1 MRQRFVPVFVALATL
16 ASPTLAQQQ
25 SAPQTIKGRIE
36 GTVLREGTTEP
47 VAGAKVTVTRVNA
60 QGAAVPVAGT
70 LNTFLINPT
79 ANVPF
84 PPGPN
89 PNGPPPGQTP
99 PPPPLPQPPPIPSV
113 ITDRGGKFV
122 VPDLD
127 EGTYR
132 VAVTLNGYVRMEY
145 GQRAFGGQGTTLRV
159 TKGIDGRIEVLKD
172 LVVRLTR
179 AGNISGRISDEN
191 GQPASGVPVQ
201 LLKVTYNA
209 NGVRLFQQAGTART
223 NDRGEYRLYWI
234 TPGRYFLAGGTPP
247 GPAPG
252 AGPGGNPSANENPDP
267 YTFTYFP
274 GTTDLSRATAVDVK
288 AGAEIPMD
296 FIVSRT
302 QLFKI
307 SGRIV
312 GADTG
317 VPQAAAQPPGISLGF
332 LRPEGGSGFIMMS
345 QTYDPVTG
353 DFTLRN
359 VVPGSYALQVN
370 AGATTARAAV
380 EVINADVNVNLIL
393 GGGVNITGKAQIAG
407 GAAIPAQA
415 NIRLKPIL
423 KGVSHWVGGVPA
435 APIAVA
441 DGVFR
446 LDRVLPGEYQA
457 TVTAPGHYVKELRF
471 DNVDVL
477 NSPFEISEGRSGAP
491 TFDVVLSSNV
501 AQIDGMISDATG
513 QPLPGVQAV
522 LVPDRNRDRADLFKA
537 AATDQSGRFSMKDIA
552 PGDYKLF
559 SWENLE
565 NFGYFEPDFIRKYEL
580 QGKPVRVEEGA
591 KLNVDTKVIPESSR

>member
-1 MRQRFVPVFVALATL
+1 MRNRVALTFVALATL
-16 ASPTLAQQQ
+16 ASSTLAQQQ
-25 SAPQTIKGRIE
+25 PAPSTVKGRME

-60 QGAAVPVAGT
+60 QGAAVPTAGT

-89 PNGPPPGQTP
+89 PAGPPPGQTP
-99 PPPPLPQPPPIPSV
+99 PPPPPVQPPPIPSV
-113 ITDRGGKFV
+113 LTDRGGKFV

-132 VAVTLNGYVRMEY
+132 IAVTLNGYVKMEY
-145 GQRAFGGQGTTLRV
+145 GQRGFGGQGTTLRLGKNV
-159 TKGIDGRIEVLKD
+159 DGTLQVLKD
-172 LVVRLTR
+172 LVVRMTR
-179 AGNISGRISDEN
+179 AGNISGRITDEN

-201 LLKVTYNA
+201 LLKITYNA
-209 NGVRLFQQAGTART
+209 NGVRLFQQAGTGRT

-234 TPGRYFLAGGTPP
+234 TPGRYYVTGGTSP

-274 GTTDLSRATAVDVK
+274 GTTDLSRATSVEVK
-288 AGAEIPMD
+288 AGSEMPMD
-296 FIVSRT
+296 FVVPRT

-312 GADTG
+312 GANDG
-317 VPQAAAQPPGISLGF
+317 VPQRTAQPPGISLGF

-345 QTYDPVTG
+345 QTYDAATG
-353 DFTLRN
+353 DFVLRN

-370 AGATTARAAV
+370 AGATTARAVV
-380 EVINADVNVNLIL
+380 EVTNADVVVNLTL
-393 GGGVNITGKAQIAG
+393 GGGVNITGKAQTAG
-407 GAAIPAQA
+407 TPIPAQA
-415 NIRLKPIL
+415 NIRLKPIF
-423 KGVSHWVGGVPA
+423 KGVSHYVGGVPA
-435 APIAVA
+435 APINVA
-441 DGVFR
+441 EGTFR
-446 LDRVLPGEYQA
+446 LDRVLSGEYQA
-457 TVTAPGHYVKELRF
+457 TVTAPGHYVKELRV
-471 DNVDVL
+471 DNSDVL
-477 NSPFEISEGRSGAP
+477 NSTFELSEGRSGAP
-491 TFDVVLSSNV
+491 TIDVVLSPNV
-501 AQIDGMISDATG
+501 AQIEGLITDSKD

-522 LVPDRNRDRADLFKA
+522 LVPDKNRERTELFKA
-537 AATDQSGRFSMKDIA
+537 AATDQSGRFSMRDVA

-559 SWENLE
+559 AWEALD

-580 QGKPVRVEEGA
+580 QGKAVKVEEGG
-591 KLNVDTKVIPESSR
+591 KLNVDTKAIPEAAR

>member
-1 MRQRFVPVFVALATL
+1 MRNRVALTFAVIATL
-16 ASPTLAQQQ
+16 ASFALAQQQ
-25 SAPQTIKGRIE
+25 PQSVIVKGRME

-47 VAGAKVTVTRVNA
+47 VSGAKVTVTRVNA

-70 LNTFLINPT
+70 INTFLINPT

-99 PPPPLPQPPPIPSV
+99 PPPPPPQPPPIPSV
-113 ITDRGGKFV
+113 LTDRAGKFA

-132 VAVTLNGYVRMEY
+132 VAVTLNGYVKMEY
-145 GQRAFGGQGTTLRV
+145 GQRAAGGQGTTLRLG
-159 TKGIDGRIEVLKD
+159 KGETLKD

-179 AGNISGRISDEN
+179 AGNISGRITDEN

-201 LLKVTYNA
+201 LLRVTYNA
-209 NGVRLFQQAGTART
+209 NGVRLFQQAGTGRT

-234 TPGRYFLAGGTPP
+234 TPGRYYVTGGTSP
-247 GPAPG
+247 GPNV
-252 AGPGGNPSANENPDP
+252 GGTPSANENQDP
-267 YTFTYFP
+267 YTFTYYP
-274 GTTDLSRATAVDVK
+274 GTTDLSRATVVDVK
-288 AGAEIPMD
+288 SGSDMPMD
-296 FIVSRT
+296 FVVPRT

-312 GADTG
+312 GANNSI
-317 VPQAAAQPPGISLGF
+317 PQATGQPPGISLGF

-345 QTYDPVTG
+345 QTYDMATG
-353 DFTLRN
+353 DFVLRN

-370 AGATTARAAV
+370 AGATTARAMV
-380 EVINADVNVNLIL
+380 EVVNADVVVNLTL
-393 GGGVNITGKAQIAG
+393 DGGVNLTGKAQTAG
-407 GAAIPAQA
+407 GSPLPAQA
-415 NIRLKPIL
+415 NIRLKPIF
-423 KGVSHWVGGVPA
+423 KGVSHYVGGVPA

-441 DGVFR
+441 DGRDILAGEFR
-446 LDRVLPGEYQA
+446 LDRVLGGEYQA

-471 DNVDVL
+471 ENVDVL
-477 NSPFEISEGRSGAP
+477 NSTFELSEGRSNSP
-491 TFDVVLSSNV
+491 TFAVVLSPNV
-501 AQIDGMISDATG
+501 AQIDGLITDANN

-522 LVPDRNRDRADLFKA
+522 LVPDKNRERTELFKA
-537 AATDQSGRFSMKDIA
+537 AATDQTGRFNMRDVA

-559 SWENLE
+559 AWEALD
-565 NFGYFEPDFIRKYEL
+565 NFGYFEPDFLRKYET
-580 QGKPVRVEEGA
+580 QGKAVRVEEGA
-591 KLNVDTKVIPESSR
+591 RLNVDTKVIPQTSN

>member
-1 MRQRFVPVFVALATL
+1 MTNRVALTFVAVATL
-16 ASPTLAQQQ
+16 SGSILAQQQ
-25 SAPQTIKGRIE
+25 PQVVPGRIE

-60 QGAAVPVAGT
+60 QGAAVPIAGT
-70 LNTFLINPT
+70 INTFLINPT

-89 PNGPPPGQTP
+89 PAGPPAGATP
-99 PPPPLPQPPPIPSV
+99 PPPPPPQPPPIPPV
-113 ITDRGGKFV
+113 TTDRSGKFIV
-122 VPDLD
+122 ADLE

-145 GQRAFGGQGTTLRV
+145 GQRAVGGQGTTLRLG
-159 TKGIDGRIEVLKD
+159 KGETLKD

-179 AGNISGRISDEN
+179 AGNISGRVTDEN

-201 LLKVTYNA
+201 LLRVTYNA
-209 NGVRLFQQAGTART
+209 NGVRLFQQAGTSRT

-234 TPGRYFLAGGTPP
+234 TPGRYYVAGGTPP
-247 GPAPG
+247 GPPPG

-267 YTFTYFP
+267 YTFTYYP
-274 GTTDLSRATAVDVK
+274 GTTDLSRATVVDVT
-288 AGAEIPMD
+288 AGSDMPMD
-296 FIVSRT
+296 FVVTRT
-302 QLFKI
+302 RLFKI

-312 GADTG
+312 GADSG
-317 VPQAAAQPPGISLGF
+317 VPQRTGQPPGISLGF

-353 DFTLRN
+353 DFVLRN

-380 EVINADVNVNLIL
+380 EVVNADVVVNLTL
-393 GGGVNITGKAQIAG
+393 GGGVSITGKAQTAG
-407 GAAIPAQA
+407 GTAVPAQS

-423 KGVSHWVGGVPA
+423 KGVSHYVGGVPA

-441 DGVFR
+441 DGTFR

-471 DNVDVL
+471 ENMDVL
-477 NSPFEISEGRSGAP
+477 NSTFELAEGRSGAP
-491 TFDVVLSSNV
+491 AFDVVLSPNV
-501 AQIDGMISDATG
+501 AQIDGMVTDANN

-522 LVPDRNRDRADLFKA
+522 LVPDKNRERTELFKA
-537 AATDQSGRFSMKDIA
+537 AATDQAGRFNLRDVA

-559 SWENLE
+559 AWEALD
-565 NFGYFEPDFIRKYEL
+565 NFGYFEPDFLRKYEL
-580 QGKPVRVEEGA
+580 QGKAVRVEEGGR
-591 KLNVDTKVIPESSR
+591 LNVDTKAIPQVSN